1 MATKYYYADASGDND
16 GSSEANAWTD
26 LDTALE
32 GIAAGDILYLKKS
45 GSRVALAASSTANM
59 ATQSDTATTIVE
71 GYGTTPGDGIQWQG
85 GGNAYHVIIN
95 AGGNVVFKNIDYE
108 SSSASYAWSS
118 NGAIDHVMYYNCR
131 FVNTNTSAGCEAL
144 NCRFNSH
151 YINCYFEAS
160 QTATDNGV
168 VYITANDGASF
179 HGCVFRGNRGIYAV
193 NSGFN
198 APIVVRNCIFT
209 DGSATPMEI
218 GMDVDLLNSAH
229 EVVIFDVSE
238 STFYGFGTDGI
249 AIREMESS
257 TTNQYSIMTIQ
268 NNIFYG
274 NSATNAINIEDADDT
289 TGIFM
294 VGNAYGGVTNQINGA
309 GTNVQNLNA
318 TSLTADPFV
327 NGPAMDFR
335 LGGSTSGVACKRT
348 AYPETYQ
355 GVTGN
360 SERSRGAFQAQQEET
375 ISIF

>member
-16 GSSEANAWTD
+16 GSSEANAWTN
-26 LDTALE
+26 LETAME
-32 GIAAGDILYLKKS
+32 GIAGGDILYLKKS

-59 ATQSDTATTIVE
+59 VTQSDTATTIVE

-85 GGNAYHVIIN
+85 GGNAYHVTIN
-95 AGGNVVFKNIDYE
+95 SGGNVVFKNIDYE
-108 SSSASYAWSS
+108 SSSASYTWS
-118 NGAIDHVMYYNCR
+118 NNNAIDHAFYINCR
-131 FVNTNTSAGCEAL
+131 FVNTNTSDGCEAL

-179 HGCVFRGNRGIYAV
+179 YGCVFRGNRGIYAV
-193 NSGFN
+193 NSGYN
-198 APIVVRNCIFT
+198 SPIVVRNCIFT
-209 DGSATPMEI
+209 DGTATPMVI
-218 GMDVDLLNSAH
+218 GMDVDLLNSAN
-229 EVVIFDVSE
+229 EVIIFDVSE
-238 STFYGFGTDGI
+238 STFYGFGTDAI
-249 AIREMESS
+249 AIRELAGGD
-257 TTNQYSIMTIQ
+257 QPYSIVTIQ

-274 NSATNAINIEDADDT
+274 TSATNAINIEDADDT

-360 SERSRGAFQAQQEET
+360 SERSLGAFQAQQEET